1 MHTEMECGR
10 SCARARSNLNAGVQR
25 FSASSSGVLPQGSQ
39 CGQQLCLLRGPSS
52 SLWHCRHG
60 QWFQALKGIQG
71 SSCSWFWCVQWWWK
85 MNCEWIHES
94 HAALVGQSRKTNWRK
109 ENHHL
114 KDVQNDYIDV
124 KCEILVFSKKYGSWV
139 PKAVLSF
146 NSAKLIFPFV
156 VGVVHQPHHTVAVSV
171 NQNFSIAVT
180 DISASYHIYSPV
192 TQKSSYTSLHSKYSI
207 CNDNT

>member
-25 FSASSSGVLPQGSQ
+25 FSASSSGVSPQGSQ

-71 SSCSWFWCVQWWWK
+71 SNCSWFWCVQWWWK
-85 MNCEWIHES
+85 MICKWIHES
-94 HAALVGQSRKTNWRK
+94 HTALVGQSRKTNWRK

-114 KDVQNDYIDV
+114 KDVQNDYINV
-124 KCEILVFSKKYGSWV
+124 KCEILVFSKKYRSWV

-146 NSAKLIFPFV
+146 NSAKLIFSLCCWCCSSASSYSDCFCKPELY
-156 VGVVHQPHHTVAVSV
+156 HHSHRYFCLLPYLFASHTKVILY
-171 NQNFSIAVT
+171 FIAVQ
-180 DISASYHIYSPV
+180 IFH
-192 TQKSSYTSLHSKYSI
+192 L
-207 CNDNT
+207 